1 MPTNVA
7 SEPNCIF
14 TSWKEIA
21 AFLGKGVRT
30 VQRWERDYNLPV
42 LRPNGKPL
50 GVVSA
55 SRIELEAWWASHWSR
70 GGNGNGGPSPV
81 PGAHASAL
89 ESIRVAREL
98 HSVNQQLLQQLM
110 QSAESVRQECEALMR
125 RIT

>member
-1 MPTNVA
+1 MANHSAPEPTV
-7 SEPNCIF
+7 IF

-21 AFLGKGVRT
+21 AYLGKGIRT
-30 VQRWERDYNLPV
+30 VQRWERDYGLPV

-70 GGNGNGGPSPV
+70 GGNGNGHPSPV

-110 QSAESVRQECEALMR
+110 QSAESVRQECEELLR
-125 RIT
+125 RVA